1 MGRPP
6 GQNFGDL
13 IHIRIP
19 EELRQRVDSARQ
31 AMPDHPT
38 LAAFVR
44 KALVDAVKKVE
55 ALEKRGEL

>member
-6 GQNFGDL
+6 GQKYGDL

-19 EELRQRVDSARQ
+19 DDLRVRVDAACQ
-31 AMPDHPT
+31 ALPDKPS

-44 KALVDAVKKVE
+44 QALADAVKKVE
-55 ALEKRGEL
+55 RGNA